1 MDGQNWQTAAEASNV
16 ADVDLKEV
24 PLASPMKARYV
35 RFSPTYNECARMWE
49 LEGYGVDVTTLS
61 ASLETEALELNEG
74 ENGELKVSFSVK
86 GDKAADFACTA
97 TTDKPNVTLGTPVEA
112 DGVFTIPVA
121 AVSKGTATVH
131 ITVVND
137 GEVVAFDVTVK
148 VTSTTPV
155 STEDAVT
162 VTSWTDDLIAE
173 TRDLSS
179 MDGISSGWYGDVY
192 GFYTTGVEAEGALC
206 DEEGIVEVPASG
218 NVYKLPVA
226 AKNAVAL
233 ERYSD
238 PVSLTIDGELAT
250 SQVNLLVFADTYHPR
265 LRPLQHLRYYLGR
278 PHSRRS
284 DPRRSLLHPHL
295 HP

>member
-1 MDGQNWQTAAEASNV
+1 MHRGTTISAASN
-16 ADVDLKEV
+16 
-24 PLASPMKARYV
+24 
-35 RFSPTYNECARMWE
+35 
-49 LEGYGVDVTTLS
+49 
-61 ASLETEALELNEG
+61 
-74 ENGELKVSFSVK
+74 
-86 GDKAADFACTA
+86 
-97 TTDKPNVTLGTPVEA
+97 
-112 DGVFTIPVA
+112 
-121 AVSKGTATVH
+121 
-131 ITVVND
+131 
-137 GEVVAFDVTVK
+137 
-148 VTSTTPV
+148 
-155 STEDAVT
+155 T